1 MDEKHYLYDEQD
13 YDEGLSFALA
23 AEDADVARA
32 LEEAAGADPISY

>member
-23 AEDADVARA
+23 AENADVARA
-32 LEEAAGADPISY
+32 LEEAAEVDPTHF